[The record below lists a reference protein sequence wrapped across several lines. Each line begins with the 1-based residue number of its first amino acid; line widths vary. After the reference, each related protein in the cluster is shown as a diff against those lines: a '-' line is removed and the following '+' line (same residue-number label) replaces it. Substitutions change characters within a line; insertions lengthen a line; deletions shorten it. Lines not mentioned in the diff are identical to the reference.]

1 MLQGYLWSIDGLPMF
16 AVFRLRLFARAW
28 LAAWLFYLLTPLA
41 LAAEDEAEGEVVEA
55 PRLEYYNL
63 KPTFVTNFGP
73 PDTPRLMYL
82 KADVALRVLGSA
94 GLSAADTHA
103 PALRNQ
109 LVLLLSGLD
118 ENSVTTSEGRE
129 DMKLEALEALN
140 EILVQEEGEALIDD
154 LLFTNF
160 VVQR

>member
-1 MLQGYLWSIDGLPMF
+1 MPMLTVHRLSTFVLLF
-16 AVFRLRLFARAW
+16 LAV
-28 LAAWLFYLLTPLA
+28 LLGPPV
-41 LAAEDEAEGEVVEA
+41 LAAEEETEGEPAPA
-55 PRLEYYNL
+55 PRLVYYNL
-63 KPTFVTNFGP
+63 KPTFITNFGP

-82 KADVALRVLGSA
+82 KADVALRVLGST
-94 GLSAADTHA
+94 GMSAADMHA

-118 ENSVTTSEGRE
+118 ETSVTTTEGRE
-129 DMKLEALEALN
+129 DLKLEALELLN
-140 EILVQEEGEALIDD
+140 EIMVEEEGEALIDD

>member
-1 MLQGYLWSIDGLPMF
+1 MGEQRFG
-16 AVFRLRLFARAW
+16 FRLALGSLLLGL
-28 LAAWLFYLLTPLA
+28 LAATPVLG
-41 LAAEDEAEGEVVEA
+41 AEDEEAVVEA
-55 PRLEYYNL
+55 APRLIYYNL
-63 KPTFVTNFGP
+63 KPTFITNFGP

-82 KADVALRVLGSA
+82 KADVALRVLGTA
-94 GLSAADTHA
+94 GLSAAESHS

-118 ENSVTTSEGRE
+118 ENTVTTTEGRE
-129 DMKLEALEALN
+129 DMKLEALERLN
-140 EILVQEEGEALIDD
+140 EVLVEEEGEALIDD